1 MKFFG
6 ITPVGAVRRLLVSP
20 SILIVIANPPNTA
33 SSIDSHCGS
42 LSTLCQPRAYSTR
55 SCESIARKSV
65 AGAGLASIGFNKIV
79 KVRRVEA
86 ESAA

>member
-65 AGAGLASIGFNKIV
+65 SCAALASIGSDEIV
-79 KVRRVEA
+79 KIRGIEA
-86 ESAA
+86 EGAA